1 MYKIIDS
8 DWFMCFNT
16 NFYYESCSNYFYR
29 RLERWVMSKKY
40 KKCFLLE
47 CLLGK
52 WWRYSKSFNVQVTID
67 QERIQKMKY
76 VIKKRRLHQRRD
88 CRI

>member
-1 MYKIIDS
+1 
-8 DWFMCFNT
+8 
-16 NFYYESCSNYFYR
+16 
-29 RLERWVMSKKY
+29 MSKKY